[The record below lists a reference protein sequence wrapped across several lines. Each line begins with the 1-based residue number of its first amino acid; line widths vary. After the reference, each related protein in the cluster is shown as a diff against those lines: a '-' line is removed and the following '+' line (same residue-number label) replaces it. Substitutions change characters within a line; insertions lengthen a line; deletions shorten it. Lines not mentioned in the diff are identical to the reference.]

1 MYTKIEQYHL
11 CDIYKNIDV
20 DIYVAVYNGKKIA
33 TGKYM
38 NVKQEIDKYHQQNI
52 VSR

>member
-1 MYTKIEQYHL
+1 MYTKIEQYNL

-20 DIYVAVYNGKKIA
+20 DIYVAVHNGKKIA

-38 NVKQEIDKYHQQNI
+38 NVKQAIDNYHKINTI
-52 VSR
+52 SR